1 MHRVQIRQKMK
12 LEFNRLALLV
22 RNDPILQLTRLG
34 MTEGKKSRVRAISR
48 TGGIPKQNRFVAFNS
63 KFRKNRN
70 LFWKFR
76 FFRNLTLSFASDA
89 RISLSH

>member
-48 TGGIPKQNRFVAFNS
+48 TG
-63 KFRKNRN
+63 
-70 LFWKFR
+70 
-76 FFRNLTLSFASDA
+76 TLQMKK
-89 RISLSH
+89 

>member
-34 MTEGKKSRVRAISR
+34 MTEGKKSHF
-48 TGGIPKQNRFVAFNS
+48 PDWNS
-63 KFRKNRN
+63 ANEKIK
-70 LFWKFR
+70 
-76 FFRNLTLSFASDA
+76 
-89 RISLSH
+89 